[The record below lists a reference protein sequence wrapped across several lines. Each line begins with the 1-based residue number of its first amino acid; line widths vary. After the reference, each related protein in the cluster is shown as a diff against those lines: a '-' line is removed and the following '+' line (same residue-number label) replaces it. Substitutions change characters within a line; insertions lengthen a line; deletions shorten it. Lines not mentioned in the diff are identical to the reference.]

1 MAGSVMG
8 KLFTVS
14 TFGESHGKSV
24 GVIVDGCPSQLP
36 LNEEDV
42 QKELD
47 RRRPGQSDLVSPR
60 EEKDRVE
67 ILSGLFQ
74 GLTTGAPIC
83 MAVFNRNTKPGD
95 YEAIQNL
102 YRPGHGDW
110 TYQQKYGFRDHRG
123 GGRSSA
129 RETIGRVCA
138 GAVAKKVLARQD
150 VKILGHVIQVG
161 KVSATSFEPESI
173 EKNPVRCADP
183 AIAEKMAHQIRIA
196 RDEGNSIGAI
206 VEVRVTGLP
215 AGIGEPVF
223 ARLDAELARA
233 ILSIPSVKG
242 IEFGTGFA
250 AAEMTGSA
258 HNDEITE
265 QGFVSNHAG
274 GVLAGISTGQ
284 DIVFRFPVKP
294 TSSIRVPQRTVDKE
308 GNEVEIIT
316 EGRHDPCV
324 APRVVPV
331 AEAMTAIVLLDLWM
345 QQKART
351 F

>member
-1 MAGSVMG
+1 MVGSIMG

-24 GVIVDGCPSQLP
+24 GVVLDGCPSNIP
-36 LNEEDV
+36 LNEEDI
-42 QKELD
+42 QRELD
-47 RRRPGQSDLVSPR
+47 RRRPGQSELTSPR
-60 EEKDRVE
+60 KEKDRVE

-74 GLTTGAPIC
+74 GVTTGTPIC

-110 TYQQKYGFRDHRG
+110 TYQQKYGIRDYRG

-138 GAVAKKVLARQD
+138 GAVAKKVLAEQN
-150 VKILGHVIQVG
+150 VEVLGHVIQVG
-161 KVSATSFEPESI
+161 KVLATAFDPEFI

-183 AIAEKMAHQIRIA
+183 TVAEKMADQIRTVQ
-196 RDEGNSIGAI
+196 DKGDSIGGI

-223 ARLDAELARA
+223 DRLDANLARA
-233 ILSIPSVKG
+233 ILSIPAVKG

-250 AAEMTGSA
+250 AAEMTGST
-258 HNDEITE
+258 HNDEMTAR
-265 QGFVSNHAG
+265 GFVSNHAG

-308 GNEVEIIT
+308 GNEMEIIT
-316 EGRHDPCV
+316 EGRHDPCI

-345 QQKART
+345 QHKAQS